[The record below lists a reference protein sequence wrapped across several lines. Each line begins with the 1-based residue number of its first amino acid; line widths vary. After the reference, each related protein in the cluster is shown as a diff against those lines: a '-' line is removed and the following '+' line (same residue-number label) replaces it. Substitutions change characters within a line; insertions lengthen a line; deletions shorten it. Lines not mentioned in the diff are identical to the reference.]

1 MGIFQKLSTVLKS
14 NINDLIARAENPEKM
29 LNQII
34 LDMRD
39 QLAKA
44 KREVAAAI
52 ADERKLRAQLDDEV
66 KQTRDWEHRAML
78 AVKEGRDDLA
88 KQALIRQQ
96 EHAQRAATID
106 QTWTAQAQE
115 TEKLKGS
122 LRQLN
127 DKIEEAKRKRNLLI
141 AKQKRAQA
149 QKRIHETMSGLS
161 DTSAFEAFNRMA
173 EKIEESERRTVA
185 QVEVNEAALQ
195 DSEYLYMEGYLVTS
209 DSARGAAI
217 HTRKLAQQHGV
228 KTAISLS
235 DPGMV
240 EFFSEGLREMIGEQV
255 DLLFCNEDE
264 ALAWTGTSS
273 VALAAEA
280 LKQDAAS
287 FAITL
292 GGDGALVYD
301 GQQLIE
307 IAPHPVQA
315 IDTNGAGDMFAG
327 AFLYAISHGHD
338 FASAGLLACR
348 SAAELVCQYGPRLPA
363 DTHSSLLS
371 EVLKG

>member
-1 MGIFQKLSTVLKS
+1 MGIFQKFSTVLKS

-52 ADERKLRAQLDDEV
+52 ADERKLRAQLDDEI

-96 EHAQRAATID
+96 EHAQRASSLE
-106 QTWTAQAQE
+106 QTWTSQAEE

-149 QKRIHETMSGLS
+149 QRRIHETMSGLS

-173 EKIEESERRTVA
+173 EKIEESERRSVA
-185 QVEVNEAALQ
+185 QAEV
-195 DSEYLYMEGYLVTS
+195 
-209 DSARGAAI
+209 
-217 HTRKLAQQHGV
+217 
-228 KTAISLS
+228 
-235 DPGMV
+235 
-240 EFFSEGLREMIGEQV
+240 
-255 DLLFCNEDE
+255 
-264 ALAWTGTSS
+264 
-273 VALAAEA
+273 AEA
-280 LKQDAAS
+280 LSGD
-287 FAITL
+287 TL
-292 GGDGALVYD
+292 EQEFVRLESGGDQADVEGRLMALKQEMGLISAPESEKPKALSPGDEKEEEEEEEAVD
-301 GQQLIE
+301 AEASEEEDAPVADAVLLEEFEQLE
-307 IAPHPVQA
+307 KR
-315 IDTNGAGDMFAG
+315 DSG
-327 AFLYAISHGHD
+327 
-338 FASAGLLACR
+338 
-348 SAAELVCQYGPRLPA
+348 E
-363 DTHSSLLS
+363 
-371 EVLKG
+371 

>member
-1 MGIFQKLSTVLKS
+1 MGIFQKFSTLLKS
-14 NINDLIARAENPEKM
+14 NINDLIARSENPEKM

-52 ADERKLRAQLDDEV
+52 ADERKLRAQLDDEI

-78 AVKEGRDDLA
+78 AVREGRDDLA

-96 EHAQRAATID
+96 EHAQRAGAID
-106 QTWTAQAQE
+106 QTWSAQAQE

-173 EKIEESERRTVA
+173 EKIEESER
-185 QVEVNEAALQ
+185 QN
-195 DSEYLYMEGYLVTS
+195 
-209 DSARGAAI
+209 
-217 HTRKLAQQHGV
+217 LAQAEVTEALTGDTLEQDFLRLEAGGGDSNVDDKLLALKHEMGLIAAPEAEAP
-228 KTAISLS
+228 KAITS
-235 DPGMV
+235 G
-240 EFFSEGLREMIGEQV
+240 
-255 DLLFCNEDE
+255 EDE
-264 ALAWTGTSS
+264 DEDG
-273 VALAAEA
+273 VEAEA
-280 LKQDAAS
+280 KPHEERAPVADAVLLEE
-287 FAITL
+287 FE
-292 GGDGALVYD
+292 
-301 GQQLIE
+301 QLE
-307 IAPHPVQA
+307 KL
-315 IDTNGAGDMFAG
+315 DKKE
-327 AFLYAISHGHD
+327 
-338 FASAGLLACR
+338 
-348 SAAELVCQYGPRLPA
+348 AE
-363 DTHSSLLS
+363 
-371 EVLKG
+371 E

>member
-1 MGIFQKLSTVLKS
+1 MGIFSKFSTLLKS

-52 ADERKLRAQLDDEV
+52 ADERKLRAQLDDEI

-96 EHAQRAATID
+96 EHAQRAATLE

-149 QKRIHETMSGLS
+149 QRRIHETMSGLS

-173 EKIEESERRTVA
+173 EKIEESERR
-185 QVEVNEAALQ
+185 
-195 DSEYLYMEGYLVTS
+195 
-209 DSARGAAI
+209 
-217 HTRKLAQQHGV
+217 
-228 KTAISLS
+228 
-235 DPGMV
+235 
-240 EFFSEGLREMIGEQV
+240 
-255 DLLFCNEDE
+255 
-264 ALAWTGTSS
+264 S
-273 VALAAEA
+273 VAHAEVAEA
-280 LKQDAAS
+280 LSGD
-287 FAITL
+287 TL
-292 GGDGALVYD
+292 ENEFIQLESGGGDTGVEDRLLALKHEM
-301 GQQLIE
+301 GLIA
-307 IAPHPVQA
+307 APASEKPKA
-315 IDTNGAGDMFAG
+315 LSSGEDEEEAEEEAGVDAE
-327 AFLYAISHGHD
+327 AE
-338 FASAGLLACR
+338 ASAEAPVADAVLLEEFEQLGKKD
-348 SAAELVCQYGPRLPA
+348 SGQ
-363 DTHSSLLS
+363 
-371 EVLKG
+371 

>member
-1 MGIFQKLSTVLKS
+1 MGIFQKLSTLLKS

-52 ADERKLRAQLDDEV
+52 ADERKLRAQLDDEI

-96 EHAQRAATID
+96 EHAQRAAAIE
-106 QTWTAQAQE
+106 QTWTAQAEE

-173 EKIEESERRTVA
+173 EKIEESERRSLA
-185 QVEVNEAALQ
+185 QAEVNEALSGDTLEQ
-195 DSEYLYMEGYLVTS
+195 DFLRLESGYGDTDV
-209 DSARGAAI
+209 DGR
-217 HTRKLAQQHGV
+217 LA
-228 KTAISLS
+228 
-235 DPGMV
+235 
-240 EFFSEGLREMIGEQV
+240 
-255 DLLFCNEDE
+255 
-264 ALAWTGTSS
+264 
-273 VALAAEA
+273 A
-280 LKQDAAS
+280 LKQEMGLIAAPE
-287 FAITL
+287 AEKPK
-292 GGDGALVYD
+292 AL
-301 GQQLIE
+301 
-307 IAPHPVQA
+307 
-315 IDTNGAGDMFAG
+315 TAGDDDEVEAEPEG
-327 AFLYAISHGHD
+327 VDAEAEAKPEEPPVAD
-338 FASAGLLACR
+338 AVLLEEFEQLEKKEEEAN
-348 SAAELVCQYGPRLPA
+348 
-363 DTHSSLLS
+363 
-371 EVLKG
+371 

>member
-52 ADERKLRAQLDDEV
+52 ADERKLRSQLDDEV
-66 KQTRDWEHRAML
+66 KQARDWEHRAML

-88 KQALIRQQ
+88 KQALMRQQ
-96 EHAQRAATID
+96 EHGQRAQALE
-106 QTWTAQAQE
+106 QTWSAQAEE

-149 QKRIHETMSGLS
+149 QKRIHQTMSGLS

-173 EKIEESERRTVA
+173 EKIEESERR
-185 QVEVNEAALQ
+185 
-195 DSEYLYMEGYLVTS
+195 S
-209 DSARGAAI
+209 
-217 HTRKLAQQHGV
+217 LAQAEV
-228 KTAISLS
+228 T
-235 DPGMV
+235 
-240 EFFSEGLREMIGEQV
+240 
-255 DLLFCNEDE
+255 E
-264 ALAWTGTSS
+264 ALSGDTLEQEFVRLESGQGDED
-273 VALAAEA
+273 VEGRLEA
-280 LKQDAAS
+280 LKREMGLISAPEAEERRALTSGEEEAEEEEEGVDAEASPQDDS
-287 FAITL
+287 
-292 GGDGALVYD
+292 
-301 GQQLIE
+301 
-307 IAPHPVQA
+307 PPVA
-315 IDTNGAGDMFAG
+315 D
-327 AFLYAISHGHD
+327 
-338 FASAGLLACR
+338 
-348 SAAELVCQYGPRLPA
+348 AELLEEFE
-363 DTHSSLLS
+363 SLERKES
-371 EVLKG
+371 KE

>member
-1 MGIFQKLSTVLKS
+1 MGIFQKFSTLLKS

-52 ADERKLRAQLDDEV
+52 ADERKLRAQLDDEI

-96 EHAQRAATID
+96 EHAQRATSLD
-106 QTWTAQAQE
+106 QTWTDQAQE

-149 QKRIHETMSGLS
+149 QRRIHETMSGLS

-173 EKIEESERRTVA
+173 EKIEESERR
-185 QVEVNEAALQ
+185 
-195 DSEYLYMEGYLVTS
+195 
-209 DSARGAAI
+209 
-217 HTRKLAQQHGV
+217 
-228 KTAISLS
+228 
-235 DPGMV
+235 
-240 EFFSEGLREMIGEQV
+240 
-255 DLLFCNEDE
+255 
-264 ALAWTGTSS
+264 S
-273 VALAAEA
+273 VAHAEVAEA
-280 LKQDAAS
+280 LSGDTLEQEFIQLESGGSDAGVEDRLLALKHEMGLIAAPAS
-287 FAITL
+287 EKPK
-292 GGDGALVYD
+292 AL
-301 GQQLIE
+301 
-307 IAPHPVQA
+307 
-315 IDTNGAGDMFAG
+315 
-327 AFLYAISHGHD
+327 
-338 FASAGLLACR
+338 SAGEEEEEGAEEPAADAEAEAPAEAPMADAVLL
-348 SAAELVCQYGPRLPA
+348 EEFEQLEKK
-363 DTHSSLLS
+363 DS
-371 EVLKG
+371 EE

>member
-1 MGIFQKLSTVLKS
+1 MGIFQKLSTLLKS

-88 KQALIRQQ
+88 KQALMRQQ
-96 EHAQRAATID
+96 EHAQRASALD

-115 TEKLKGS
+115 TEKLKAS

-149 QKRIHETMSGLS
+149 QRRIHETMSGLS

-173 EKIEESERRTVA
+173 EKIEESERR
-185 QVEVNEAALQ
+185 
-195 DSEYLYMEGYLVTS
+195 S
-209 DSARGAAI
+209 
-217 HTRKLAQQHGV
+217 LAQAEV
-228 KTAISLS
+228 T
-235 DPGMV
+235 
-240 EFFSEGLREMIGEQV
+240 
-255 DLLFCNEDE
+255 E
-264 ALAWTGTSS
+264 ALTGDTLEQDFLRLEAGYGDTD
-273 VALAAEA
+273 VEDRLLALKHEMGLISAPAEEKPKALSPGQEEAEPDGAVEAEA
-280 LKQDAAS
+280 KEDDDAPIADAVLLEE
-287 FAITL
+287 FE
-292 GGDGALVYD
+292 
-301 GQQLIE
+301 QLE
-307 IAPHPVQA
+307 KKE
-315 IDTNGAGDMFAG
+315 T
-327 AFLYAISHGHD
+327 
-338 FASAGLLACR
+338 R
-348 SAAELVCQYGPRLPA
+348 E
-363 DTHSSLLS
+363 
-371 EVLKG
+371 